1 MPQTNNVSLSLRKKN
16 EESFG
21 HLCYTKFTYLRS
33 MGGLEVGVKKFL
45 CFFFCFLK
53 GRLVRLAKDVTR
65 VDSGRLGEEKA
76 GDGVP
81 T

>member
-1 MPQTNNVSLSLRKKN
+1 MENATDKQCFFESAEKKD

-21 HLCYTKFTYLRS
+21 HLCYAKFTYLRS
-33 MGGLEVGVKKFL
+33 MSGLEVGVKKFL

-53 GRLVRLAKDVTR
+53 GRLVRLAKDVTG
-65 VDSGRLGEEKA
+65 VDSGRLA
-76 GDGVP
+76 SGVGRP

>member
-1 MPQTNNVSLSLRKKN
+1 MENATDKQILLWLRKKMG
-16 EESFG
+16 FG
-21 HLCYTKFTYLRS
+21 HLLCYAKFTYLRS

-53 GRLVRLAKDVTR
+53 GRLVRLAKDVTG
-65 VDSGRLGEEKA
+65 VDSGRLTSG
-76 GDGVP
+76 GGRP